1 MGIINIEALL
11 MAMEEKLAIT
21 KNADEML
28 VQNMQ
33 ANYAQHTK
41 FRDGRFRGRGNYSN
55 IRIHQS
61 HYT

>member
-1 MGIINIEALL
+1 

-21 KNADEML
+21 KNADEMLVQNMQAEML

-55 IRIHQS
+55 IRPLS
-61 HYT
+61 